1 MDENSIAQQVGQQAE
16 IRGTAR
22 NAMAGAVVLTEDRT
36 PVYIDGLERWDDS
49 LDGSEVRV
57 TGTLTRGSA
66 APQASTNQQGEV
78 SHGMEGGNFIVQ
90 DAKWEKVEGA

>member
-1 MDENSIAQQVGQQAE
+1 MDDNSNAQQQGQAE

-22 NAMAGAVVLTEDRT
+22 NAMAGAVVVTDDG

-57 TGTLTRGSA
+57 TGTLGRGSA
-66 APQASTNQQGEV
+66 APQASTNDKGEV
-78 SHGMEGGNFIVQ
+78 SHGMEGDNLIIR
-90 DAKWEKVEGA
+90 DAKWEKA